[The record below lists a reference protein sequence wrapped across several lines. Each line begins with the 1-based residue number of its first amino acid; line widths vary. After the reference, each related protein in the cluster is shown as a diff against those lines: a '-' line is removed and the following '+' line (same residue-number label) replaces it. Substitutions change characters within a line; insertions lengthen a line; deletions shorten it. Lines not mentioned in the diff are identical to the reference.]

1 MPYLNFGGCLATLLA
16 AIAVSV
22 SAQAQA
28 PAQIFPSKPV
38 KWIVGYPAGGGSDF
52 LARTVAAQMS
62 VQLGQPVII
71 DNRAGA
77 GAIVGAEVAARSSG
91 DGYTL
96 FTADNGVLIYNP
108 ALYKKLPYDPVRDF
122 APLGLMARTPLL
134 IVAAPNAGIRNAQ
147 ELIDML
153 KKNPGK
159 LSYGSPGNGSPHHL
173 AMELFKSRTA
183 AFVVHVPYRGAA
195 PAMQD
200 AMGGQIPLIV
210 VDTSTGMSAIKA
222 GKLVP
227 LVTFSKQRVSQ
238 LPDVPTMIELG
249 YKDVE
254 AYAWQGMVVPAG
266 TPGDIRQKLS
276 LEMQAAVNHPSVRKK
291 LEEASWESVPSDAGL
306 LSAYIVSETKKWHAL
321 IRERGI
327 SLEQ

>member
-1 MPYLNFGGCLATLLA
+1 MPYLNFGARLAMLLA
-16 AIAVSV
+16 AIAVSAG
-22 SAQAQA
+22 AQAQA
-28 PAQIFPSKPV
+28 PSFPNKPV
-38 KWIVGYPAGGGSDF
+38 KWIVGYPTGGGSDF

-62 VQLGQPVII
+62 VQLGQPVLI

-77 GAIVGAEVAARSSG
+77 GAIVGAEAAARSPG

-96 FTADNGVLIYNP
+96 FTADNGVLVYNP
-108 ALYKKLPYDPVRDF
+108 ALYKKLPYDPARDF

-134 IVAAPNAGIRNAQ
+134 VVAAPNAGIRNAR
-147 ELIDML
+147 ELLDTL

-173 AMELFKSRTA
+173 AMELFKNRTA
-183 AFVVHVPYRGAA
+183 SFVVHVPYRGAA

-200 AMGGQIPLIV
+200 AMGGQIPLMV

-227 LVTFSKQRVSQ
+227 LVVFSAKRVAQ
-238 LPDVPTMIELG
+238 LPEVPTMVELG

-254 AYAWQGMVVPAG
+254 AYAWQGLVVPAG
-266 TPGDIRQKLS
+266 TPAEIRQKLS
-276 LEMQAAVNHPSVRKK
+276 LEMQAAVNNPGVRRK
-291 LEEASWESVPSDAGL
+291 LEEASWEAVPGEAVVM
-306 LSAYIVSETKKWHAL
+306 SAYTLVETKKWHAL

-327 SLEQ
+327 SLDQ